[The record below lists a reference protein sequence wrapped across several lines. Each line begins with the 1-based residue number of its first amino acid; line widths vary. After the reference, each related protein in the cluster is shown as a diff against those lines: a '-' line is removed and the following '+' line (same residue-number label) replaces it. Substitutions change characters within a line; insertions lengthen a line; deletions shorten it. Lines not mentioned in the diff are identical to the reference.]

1 MIMPRFFVHAYAP
14 ALCAALL
21 LLAGCAS
28 LNGSIPETTDARS
41 KVVSY
46 AVAQI
51 ATAYRYEGSD
61 RTGFDDSGLVSFCYR
76 EAGYRLPRDHEGQ
89 IKTGQPIRF
98 AQAQP
103 GDILFYRYDDGSN
116 DDNQLH
122 SGIYLG
128 NGQMVHASLKR
139 DEVVNEVI
147 DNPFWFQRLVAV
159 IKILP

>member
-1 MIMPRFFVHAYAP
+1 MIMPHFFTRPFIP

-21 LLAGCAS
+21 LLTGCAS
-28 LNGSIPETTDARS
+28 LQGNIPETTDARS

-51 ATAYRYEGSD
+51 STAYRFEGED
-61 RTGFDDSGLVSFCYR
+61 RTGFDDSGLVAFCYR
-76 EAGYRLPRDHEGQ
+76 EAGYRLPREHEGQ

-116 DDNQLH
+116 DKLH